1 MMLKNIIA
9 ARWYRKEIR
18 NELNWKWYISNFNK
32 NMTYK
37 SEMSGALDMFD
48 FVTELDKWIR

>member
-32 NMTYK
+32 DMTYK
-37 SEMSGALDMFD
+37 SEMAGALDMFD